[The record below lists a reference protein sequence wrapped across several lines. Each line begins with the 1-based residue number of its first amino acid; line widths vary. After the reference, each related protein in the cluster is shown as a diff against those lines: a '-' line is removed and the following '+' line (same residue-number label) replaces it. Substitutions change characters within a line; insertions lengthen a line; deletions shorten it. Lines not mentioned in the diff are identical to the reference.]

1 MDDNS
6 RLKFSLSLEPAFQVI
21 YWSVCWLVFFLMLIL
36 VIETQIFSIILV
48 SMTIILGMLL
58 FFGFG
63 STLKIKNNNLTISY
77 FRGIKKE
84 SLPLNEIKKITF
96 SGKREISLF
105 SNQGEK
111 ICHIYLNVKNK
122 KKFQGYLKK
131 HVPLIQLEEQDQWD
145 ELSKYD

>member
-48 SMTIILGMLL
+48 SMIIILGMLL

-111 ICHIYLNVKNK
+111 VYHIYLNVKNK

-131 HVPLIQLEEQDQWD
+131 HVPFIQLEEQNQWD

>member
-48 SMTIILGMLL
+48 SMIIILGMLL

-105 SNQGEK
+105 SNQGKK

-131 HVPLIQLEEQDQWD
+131 HVPLIQLEEQNQWD